1 MAATQR
7 AAPAGNPSIVT
18 PIHPDI
24 PSPKVTTRFVPCRS
38 RPSPTASILTRLVR
52 KPKILLGLG
61 LALWGVGPRIAIA
74 ATSKALVQ
82 GELSAGLRQEI
93 VQAVGE
99 TAAAPESVLV
109 ARQRA
114 REAAA
119 DAVALLRSEGYYGP
133 EAVPDVLPGTPPR
146 AVIRVIP
153 GQRFRFSV
161 PKLAWEGEA
170 PPADLVSILL
180 KEMQIVP
187 GSPARAQEVLDA
199 EGRIVGALQQHGY
212 ADAEARPREVIVDH
226 ADRTMTPTFRI
237 TAADLVHLGPMTLTA
252 TGRTHVSWLRRLK
265 SWKTGATYSP
275 AAVAKL
281 EQRLI
286 DTGVYESVTVA
297 LAPKDQTLGG
307 LRPVLV
313 SVADRPART
322 LELGAGYSTTRG
334 SGVDGKV
341 VFYNR
346 LGRADTL
353 TLSGRLFDIQQKLDL
368 ELALPDFGRAD
379 QILKV
384 GGGPLADRTAAYDDL
399 GGGVRMDLERHFTK
413 TTYITVGA
421 AADYAATREKN
432 AVNLLATPV
441 GVNLKLAVLTGLA
454 AFALD
459 RSNDPLNPRR
469 GWRLEA
475 RVEPT
480 LITGDRKLEYLKA
493 QSQVSAYLPLQRD
506 ASTVLAA
513 RIRLGA
519 IFGGSIPEVPADR
532 RYYAGGGASVRGFGY
547 QAVGSRLSD
556 NTPIGG
562 LSLVETSFEVRQK
575 LTSQWGIVGFVDAGT
590 IGSQPIPH
598 FRALSIGAG
607 IGVRYDL
614 GFGPFR
620 LDLATPINPQRG
632 DGRIQISV
640 SIGQSF

>member
-1 MAATQR
+1 M
-7 AAPAGNPSIVT
+7 
-18 PIHPDI
+18 
-24 PSPKVTTRFVPCRS
+24 PCRS
-38 RPSPTASILTRLVR
+38 YPPPAARILTRLVR
-52 KPKILLGLG
+52 KNKTFLGLG
-61 LALWGVGPRIAIA
+61 LALWGVGPCTVIA

-82 GELSAGLRQEI
+82 GELSGGLRQQI
-93 VQAVGE
+93 IQAVGE

-119 DAVALLRSEGYYGP
+119 DALALLRSEGYYEP
-133 EAVPDVLPGTPPR
+133 QVVPDVLTETPPR
-146 AVIRVIP
+146 AVIQVMP
-153 GQRFRFSV
+153 GPRFRFSA
-161 PKLAWEGEA
+161 PKLAWEGQ
-170 PPADLVSILL
+170 PPAANYARIIL
-180 KEMQIVP
+180 KEMQIMT
-187 GSPARAQEVLDA
+187 GSPARAQDVLDA
-199 EGRIVGALQQHGY
+199 EGRIIGALQQHGY
-212 ADAEARPREVIVDH
+212 ADAEARPREVVVDH
-226 ADRTMTPTFRI
+226 ADRSVTPTFRI
-237 TAADLVHLGPMTLTA
+237 AAADLVHLGAMSLTA
-252 TGRTHVSWLRRLK
+252 TGRTHISWLRRLK

-275 AAVAKL
+275 ALVAKL

-297 LAPKDQTLGG
+297 IAPKDQTRAG

-322 LELGAGYSTTRG
+322 LEAGAGYSTTRG
-334 SGVDGKV
+334 SGADGKV

-353 TLSGRLFDIQQKLDL
+353 TLSARLFDIQQKLDL
-368 ELALPDFGRAD
+368 ELALPDFARPD

-399 GGGVRMDLERHFTK
+399 GGGVRIDLERHFTK

-459 RSNDPLNPRR
+459 RSNDPLNPTR

-475 RVEPT
+475 RAEPT
-480 LITGDRKLEYLKA
+480 LIAGDRKLEYLKA

-506 ASTVLAA
+506 AATVLAA

-547 QAVGSRLSD
+547 QAVGQRLSD

-575 LTSQWGIVGFVDAGT
+575 LSAQWGVVAFVDAGT
-590 IGSQPIPH
+590 IGSQTIPH

-620 LDLATPINPQRG
+620 LDLATPINPKRG